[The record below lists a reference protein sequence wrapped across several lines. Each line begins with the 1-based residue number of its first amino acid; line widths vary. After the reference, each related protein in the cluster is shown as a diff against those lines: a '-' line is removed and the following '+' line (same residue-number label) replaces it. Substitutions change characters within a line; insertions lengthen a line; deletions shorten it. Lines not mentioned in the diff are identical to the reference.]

1 MEKKTDTEKIEA
13 IVNNM
18 SFNTL
23 ETGVKLTR
31 IHRYLVNELFKMFVH
46 FAGQLARRYDNGTY
60 DGRDSYACECSRI
73 IIDALKEKE
82 KYDEKWFNQLY
93 DEILQKSND

>member
-1 MEKKTDTEKIEA
+1 MEKKTAAEKIED

-46 FAGQLARRYDNGTY
+46 FAGQLARRYDNGSY

-73 IIDALKEKE
+73 IIDALAEKE
-82 KYDEKWFNQLY
+82 KYDIKYYSDRY
-93 DEILQKSND
+93 DEVLKKEY

>member
-1 MEKKTDTEKIEA
+1 MEKKTDAEKIEA
-13 IVNNM
+13 VVNNM
-18 SFNTL
+18 SFDTL

-46 FAGQLARRYDNGTY
+46 FAGQLARRYNEGSY

-73 IIDALKEKE
+73 IIDALAEKG
-82 KYDEKWFNQLY
+82 KYDIKYYSNRY
-93 DEILQKSND
+93 DEILKKEY